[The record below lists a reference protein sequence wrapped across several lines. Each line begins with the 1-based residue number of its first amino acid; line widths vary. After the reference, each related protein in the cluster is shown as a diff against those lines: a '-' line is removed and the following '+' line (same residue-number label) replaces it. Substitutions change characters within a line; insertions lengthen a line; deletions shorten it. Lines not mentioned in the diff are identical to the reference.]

1 MHQCTQQRDV
11 DIHSMSVSQSCLCSL
26 LCNFLVYIT
35 FVPYIPHQS
44 TLPGARVS
52 GGLSNLSFS
61 FRGMDLV
68 REAMH
73 SVFLFHAIKV
83 RCSALNIYVLP
94 QKWESFYLN

>member
-1 MHQCTQQRDV
+1 MHNLCV
-11 DIHSMSVSQSCLCSL
+11 PSSCGTMY
-26 LCNFLVYIT
+26 F
-35 FVPYIPHQS
+35 HQS

-61 FRGMDLV
+61 FRGMDIV

-83 RCSALNIYVLP
+83 RLVCVVMLQLVFTVFMVVL
-94 QKWESFYLN
+94 QLFRMSI